1 MHNLVQLLNAG
12 RLVSPRSAKRS
23 FCQPRSI
30 DATIGIEDSRP
41 EMPQYL
47 LINSFAWLH
56 ELMGNRIGLNQ
67 MSAEHHKHF
76 AHYGFARSNPAR
88 QSDFQQSSLI

>member
-23 FCQPRSI
+23 FCQPRAI
-30 DATIGIEDSRP
+30 DATIRVEDSRP

-47 LINSFAWLH
+47 PINSFARLH
-56 ELMGNRIGLNQ
+56 ELMGNRISLNQ
-67 MSAEHHKHF
+67 LSAERHKHF
-76 AHYGFARSNPAR
+76 ADYGFARSNPAG